1 MEASKLIKTKHLIFA
16 STSSVYGDSNK
27 FPLKET
33 QDTSKPLTLYAA
45 SKKTNE
51 VLAYSYSNIY
61 NLPITAL
68 RFFTVYGPCGRPD
81 MALFKFTKA
90 ITEDNYLELYNSNH
104 YRISLI

>member
-1 MEASKLIKTKHLIFA
+1 MEASKLIKANVPVA

-61 NLPITAL
+61 SCQLQL
-68 RFFTVYGPCGRPD
+68 
-81 MALFKFTKA
+81 
-90 ITEDNYLELYNSNH
+90 
-104 YRISLI
+104 